1 MNEHS
6 MLNTGAVDTEEV
18 LPDLINLRTMIVN
31 LQMVGSPGSGDWVLV
46 DTGIG
51 NFEGSI
57 AEAAEKRF
65 GRPPVSIVLTHGHFD
80 HVGNVKELADR
91 WDVPVYAHEIE
102 LPYLTGREDYPP
114 GDPSVGG
121 GLMARL
127 APMYPNRAIDLGS
140 RIHPLPMD
148 GTVPGLPEWRWIP
161 TPGHSPG
168 HISLFRERDRTL
180 IAGDAIITVQQE
192 SALAVISQEKE
203 LHGPPMYFTPDW
215 DAARESVRRL
225 EALNPSLAVTGHG
238 VPMSGE
244 ELAVSLKRLARDFDE
259 LAVPEQGRY
268 VEENQKQ

>member
-1 MNEHS
+1 MNVHS

-91 WDVPVYAHEIE
+91 WSVPVYAHEIE

-225 EALNPSLAVTGHG
+225 EALNPALAVTGHG

>member
-80 HVGNVKELADR
+80 HVGNVKELADS
-91 WDVPVYAHEIE
+91 WSVPVYAHEIE

-180 IAGDAIITVQQE
+180 IAGDAIITVRQE

-225 EALNPSLAVTGHG
+225 EALNPALAVTGHG
-238 VPMSGE
+238 VPMSGD
-244 ELAVSLKRLARDFDE
+244 ELSVSLKRLARDFDE

-268 VEENQKQ
+268 VEEDKKQ

>member
-31 LQMVGSPGSGDWVLV
+31 LQMVGSPGTGDWVLV

-57 AEAAEKRF
+57 AETAEKRF
-65 GRPPVSIVLTHGHFD
+65 GRPPVGIVLTHGHFD
-80 HVGNVKELADR
+80 HVGNVKELSDL
-91 WDVPVYAHEIE
+91 WGVPVYAHEME

-121 GLMARL
+121 GMMARL
-127 APMYPNRAIDLGS
+127 APVYPNRAIDLGS

-168 HISLFRERDRTL
+168 HVSLFRERDRTL

-225 EALNPSLAVTGHG
+225 EALNPALAVTGHG

-244 ELAVSLKRLARDFDE
+244 ELAVSLRRLARDFDE

-268 VEENQKQ
+268 VEGDKNQ

>member
-31 LQMVGSPGSGDWVLV
+31 LQMVGSPGTGDWVLV

-57 AEAAEKRF
+57 AETAEKRF
-65 GRPPVSIVLTHGHFD
+65 GRPPVGIVLTHGHFD
-80 HVGNVKELADR
+80 HVGNVKELSDR
-91 WDVPVYAHEIE
+91 WGVPVYAHELE

-121 GLMARL
+121 GMMARL
-127 APMYPNRAIDLGS
+127 APVYPNRAIDLGS

-148 GTVPGLPEWRWIP
+148 GTVPGLPEWCWIP

-225 EALNPSLAVTGHG
+225 EALNPALAVTGHG

-268 VEENQKQ
+268 VEEDKNQ

>member
-91 WDVPVYAHEIE
+91 WGVPVYAHELE

-225 EALNPSLAVTGHG
+225 EALNPALAVTGHG
-238 VPMSGE
+238 VPMSGD
-244 ELAVSLKRLARDFDE
+244 ELSVSLKRLARDFDE

>member
-91 WDVPVYAHEIE
+91 WGVPVYAHELE

-121 GLMARL
+121 GM
-127 APMYPNRAIDLGS
+127 ID
-140 RIHPLPMD
+140 R
-148 GTVPGLPEWRWIP
+148 
-161 TPGHSPG
+161 
-168 HISLFRERDRTL
+168 
-180 IAGDAIITVQQE
+180 
-192 SALAVISQEKE
+192 K
-203 LHGPPMYFTPDW
+203 
-215 DAARESVRRL
+215 SV
-225 EALNPSLAVTGHG
+225 V
-238 VPMSGE
+238 
-244 ELAVSLKRLARDFDE
+244 
-259 LAVPEQGRY
+259 
-268 VEENQKQ
+268 

>member
-31 LQMVGSPGSGDWVLV
+31 LQMVGSPGTGDWVLV

-57 AEAAEKRF
+57 AETAEKRF
-65 GRPPVSIVLTHGHFD
+65 GRPPVGIVLTHGHFD
-80 HVGNVKELADR
+80 HVGNVKELSDR
-91 WDVPVYAHEIE
+91 WGVPVYAHELE

-121 GLMARL
+121 GMMARL
-127 APMYPNRAIDLGS
+127 APVYPNRAIDLGS

-148 GTVPGLPEWRWIP
+148 GTVPGLPEWCWIP
-161 TPGHSPG
+161 TPGHSRG

-225 EALNPSLAVTGHG
+225 EGLNPALAVTGHG

-268 VEENQKQ
+268 VEEDKNQ

>member
-31 LQMVGSPGSGDWVLV
+31 LQLVGSPGSGDWVLV

-57 AEAAEKRF
+57 AETAEKRF

-91 WDVPVYAHEIE
+91 WGVPVYAHELE

-140 RIHPLPMD
+140 RIRPLPMD

-180 IAGDAIITVQQE
+180 IAGDAIITVRQE

-225 EALNPSLAVTGHG
+225 EALNPALAVTGHG

-244 ELAVSLKRLARDFDE
+244 ELSVSLKRLARDFDE

-268 VEENQKQ
+268 VEEDKKQ

>member
-91 WDVPVYAHEIE
+91 WGCPF
-102 LPYLTGREDYPP
+102 
-114 GDPSVGG
+114 
-121 GLMARL
+121 M
-127 APMYPNRAIDLGS
+127 
-140 RIHPLPMD
+140 
-148 GTVPGLPEWRWIP
+148 
-161 TPGHSPG
+161 
-168 HISLFRERDRTL
+168 
-180 IAGDAIITVQQE
+180 
-192 SALAVISQEKE
+192 
-203 LHGPPMYFTPDW
+203 
-215 DAARESVRRL
+215 
-225 EALNPSLAVTGHG
+225 
-238 VPMSGE
+238 PMS
-244 ELAVSLKRLARDFDE
+244 
-259 LAVPEQGRY
+259 
-268 VEENQKQ
+268 